1 MKTKYNF
8 KGLVKRAFSYIA
20 RATEEGKNLGRI
32 KEDLRELV
40 NSYSGLNRNERYWL
54 YDEILGLARKCK
66 SAGDNWQEVLGMR
79 SSFDSVLRVS
89 RKVKRDSEL
98 RAKKQAA
105 YLAMHTVGIVFYLC
119 SWHPNPA
126 DDHKDYQGRI
136 YVDRFWRSKVKGRDY
151 YAVDRYIKNHNIMT
165 IQEVMGEP
173 VWLST
178 RPYCRHYFIALD
190 TGTVL
195 HNSRNKIVKE
205 YGMTY
210 EKGWDTE
217 GYYKLRDSVYENL
230 DNKYPHRAFKR
241 KIKKRG

>member
-1 MKTKYNF
+1 MKTKYN
-8 KGLVKRAFSYIA
+8 Y
-20 RATEEGKNLGRI
+20 KNLI
-32 KEDLRELV
+32 KRGFIYINKAVESKYYLKQISSDLRELV

-54 YDEILGLARKCK
+54 YEELYTLARKAK
-66 SAGDNWQEVLGMR
+66 SSGEKWQETLSRRSNYDAVL
-79 SSFDSVLRVS
+79 STA
-89 RKVKRDSEL
+89 RKVKRNSEL
-98 RAKKQAA
+98 RAKRQAL
-105 YLAMHTVGIVFYLC
+105 YEAMHTDGVIFFLC
-119 SWHPNPA
+119 SYHNNPA

-136 YVDRFWRSKVKGRDY
+136 YVDRFWRQKVSGREY
-151 YAVDRYIKNHNIMT
+151 YSVLSYIKNHNIMT

-195 HNSRNKIVKE
+195 HNSRNKLVKE

>member
-105 YLAMHTVGIVFYLC
+105 YLAMHTEGIVFFLC
-119 SWHPNPA
+119 SSHPNPA
-126 DDHKDYQGRI
+126 DDHKDYEGKL

-151 YAVDRYIKNHNIMT
+151 YAVNSYVKNHNIMT

-195 HNSRNKIVKE
+195 HNSRNKLVKE

-217 GYYKLRDSVYENL
+217 EYYKLRDSVYENL